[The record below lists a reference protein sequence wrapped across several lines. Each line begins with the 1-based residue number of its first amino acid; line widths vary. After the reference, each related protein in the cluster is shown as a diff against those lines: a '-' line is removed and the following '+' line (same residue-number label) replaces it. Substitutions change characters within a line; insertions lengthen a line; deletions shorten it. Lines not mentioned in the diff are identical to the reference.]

1 MNPTA
6 KRIIAVLLFILL
18 TVMPLAACKS
28 DVPPA
33 DGTTPAET
41 TTAEDT
47 TTAPKETTLPDD
59 TTTPTPETDPPTPP
73 DNGKVDISINGVDIA
88 EYTVVIPAASDLYTK
103 YAAQNLTDYL
113 KYNYEIELK
122 TVTDAAAPVE
132 YELIIGATN
141 RAGSTAAAAVEL
153 AEDEFVMMTSGKSV
167 VLYGE
172 SYMVGG
178 AAGDLL
184 YRHAADARVGKDV
197 NITDIPAE
205 AKAEKF
211 VYDKAQNAILLI
223 GDGMGR
229 EQVNLALAN
238 GLANFSADDMPVR
251 GMIIT
256 KSQSVI
262 DGNASYT
269 DSAAAGTALSTG
281 FKTTNGYIGMNPSRE
296 TLQSI
301 REYATEMGARTAVL
315 STDAITGAT
324 PASFLVHYHDRNST
338 PILNNLIN
346 KVKSEGK
353 VDFAKGSLGDSN
365 FLSESVTAIQSISA
379 KGSRFFTMIEEGQID
394 KKAHNNDSSGV
405 IHTVKR
411 FDTLIAYCMEFVLFH
426 PDTALIVTADHETG
440 GLTYNESNKTFKF
453 TSKNHTNVDVPI
465 YAMGSGTDYFQGET
479 RDNTRVP
486 AFISSLYG
494 AKSFGDMSYDDGKIF
509 K

>member
-1 MNPTA
+1 MNKMT
-6 KRIIAVLLFILL
+6 KRIIALLLICIMLVPF
-18 TVMPLAACKS
+18 AACKG
-28 DVPPA
+28 DTPAA
-33 DGTTPAET
+33 DGTTTPAET
-41 TTAEDT
+41 TTLPPEIT
-47 TTAPKETTLPDD
+47 TPPPE
-59 TTTPTPETDPPTPP
+59 TTTPEPEDTDPPTPP

-88 EYTVVIPAASDLYTK
+88 QYTIVIPAQCDLYTK
-103 YAAQNLTDYL
+103 YAAQNMTDYL
-113 KYNYEIELK
+113 KYNYDIELK
-122 TVTDAAAPVE
+122 TVTDATAPVD

-141 RAGSTAAAAVEL
+141 RAGSTAASAVEL

-211 VYDKAQNAILLI
+211 VYETAQNAILLI

-229 EQVNLALAN
+229 EHVNLTLAN
-238 GLANFSADDMPVR
+238 GLAGFSADDMPVR

-256 KSQSVI
+256 QSQSVI
-262 DGNASYT
+262 DGDAKYT
-269 DSAAAGTALSTG
+269 DSAAAGTALSTAY
-281 FKTTNGYIGMNPSRE
+281 KTKNKYIGVLPDMSKPQNVRE
-296 TLQSI
+296 L
-301 REYATEMGARTAVL
+301 AHEMGAKTAVL
-315 STDAITGAT
+315 STDVITGAT
-324 PASFLVHYHDRNST
+324 PSAFLAHYHDRDST

-346 KVKSEGK
+346 KVKNEGK
-353 VDFAKGSLGDSN
+353 VEFAKGSLGDSN
-365 FLSESVTAIQSISA
+365 FLSESVNAIQSISA
-379 KGSRFFTMIEEGQID
+379 KGSRFFAMIEEGQID

-411 FDTLIAYCMEFVLFH
+411 FDTLIAYCMEFILFH
-426 PDTALIVTADHETG
+426 PDTVLIVTADHETG

-465 YAMGSGTDYFQGET
+465 YAMGSGTEYFRGET